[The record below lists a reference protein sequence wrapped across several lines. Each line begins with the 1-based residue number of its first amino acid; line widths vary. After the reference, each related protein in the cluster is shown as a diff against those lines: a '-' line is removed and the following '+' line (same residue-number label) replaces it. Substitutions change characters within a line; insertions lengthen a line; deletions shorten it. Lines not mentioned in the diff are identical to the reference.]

1 MAPEPAEH
9 AAHPVERSTGGR
21 GRILDPL
28 LHASIGA
35 VIGASFGLV
44 GIVLLG
50 IMRSEGGG
58 GAIDET
64 GESGIVV
71 ALVVILGLCVTA
83 AVLSGERVLR
93 YARVVGEA
101 LWNDGRRATPVPP
114 QQYRIAVGET
124 KLGKA
129 FIGSLWLGVLVVSC
143 SAFLLLASIVF
154 LFDDPDTEA
163 VLTTVGSAG
172 MLTFGIGIFCAV
184 RRLRRWR
191 GTLLG
196 TQANT
201 TREPPEDVPVMT
213 VLRSRQYHWGTSL
226 QRATGSGARLCLAVG
241 LTAFGIWAL
250 TTGEVAFIGGSIKV
264 LPESLQNQPPRPGA
278 QVMLENSVML
288 IGVVLLLA
296 ALVMWII
303 HYGLSLAQRVSSGHL
318 VRDLAGRDNAGVA
331 RPDPALLREILETP
345 SPLRRV
351 LWFAAAAA
359 GMAAVLGPTLSSP
372 RVSGASGVV
381 LLVTCGV
388 VVVAVAL
395 DALSAERVRE
405 FHNLLWRTWPH
416 ATSPG
421 RPDPSRH
428 PPARTK
434 TPRKD
439 PATP

>member
-1 MAPEPAEH
+1 MAPEPAEY
-9 AAHPVERSTGGR
+9 ATHPVERATGGR

-35 VIGASFGLV
+35 IIGASFGLV

-58 GAIDET
+58 GTIDET
-64 GESGIVV
+64 GESGFVV
-71 ALVVILGLCVTA
+71 ALMVLLALCVTA

-93 YARVVGEA
+93 YARVVGAA

-143 SAFLLLASIVF
+143 SAFLLLASIIF
-154 LFDDPDTEA
+154 LFDHPDTEA

-172 MLTFGIGIFCAV
+172 MLTFGIGIFFAV

-201 TREPPEDVPVMT
+201 TREPPEDVPVIT
-213 VLRSRQYHWGTSL
+213 IDRSRRYGWGTSL
-226 QRATGSGARLCLAVG
+226 QRATGSGARISLAAG

-264 LPESLQNQPPRPGA
+264 LPEPLQDQPPPSGV

-303 HYGLSLAQRVSSGHL
+303 HFGLSLALRVSTGHL
-318 VRDLAGRDNAGVA
+318 VRDLAGRDNARAA
-331 RPDPALLREILETP
+331 RPDPALLREVLETP

-351 LWFAAAAA
+351 VWFAAAAA
-359 GMAAVLGPTLSSP
+359 AMVAVLGPTLSSP
-372 RVSGASGVV
+372 RVPGAPWVV

-388 VVVAVAL
+388 VAVAVVL
-395 DALSAERVRE
+395 DAISAERVRE

-421 RPDPSRH
+421 RPAPTGH
-428 PPARTK
+428 PPAGTK
-434 TPRKD
+434 AGRKNR
-439 PATP
+439 ATP

>member
-9 AAHPVERSTGGR
+9 ATHPVERSTGRR

-35 VIGASFGLV
+35 IIGACFGLV
-44 GIVLLG
+44 GIILLG
-50 IMRSEGGG
+50 IMRSGSGGG
-58 GAIDET
+58 TINET
-64 GESGIVV
+64 GESGFVVAIVV
-71 ALVVILGLCVTA
+71 LLALCVTA

-93 YARVVGEA
+93 YARVVGVA

-163 VLTTVGSAG
+163 VLTSVGLAG
-172 MLTFGIGIFCAV
+172 ILTFGIGIFFAV

-201 TREPPEDVPVMT
+201 TREPPEDVPVFA
-213 VLRSRQYHWGTSL
+213 VDRSRQYRWGTSL
-226 QRATGSGARLCLAVG
+226 QRATGSGARVCLAAG

-250 TTGEVAFIGGSIKV
+250 TTGEVAFIGGSINV
-264 LPESLQNQPPRPGA
+264 LPDSLQNQPPTSGV
-278 QVMLENSVML
+278 QLVLENSVLL

-303 HYGLSLAQRVSSGHL
+303 HFGLSLVLRVSTGHL
-318 VRDLAGRDNAGVA
+318 VRDLAGREDARAA
-331 RPDPALLREILETP
+331 RPDPALLCEILETP
-345 SPLRRV
+345 SPMRRV
-351 LWFAAAAA
+351 VWFAAAAA
-359 GMAAVLGPTLSSP
+359 AMVALLGPTMSSP
-372 RVSGASGVV
+372 GMPGASWVV
-381 LLVTCGV
+381 LLVACGA
-388 VVVAVAL
+388 VAVAVVL

-421 RPDPSRH
+421 RPASPGLS
-428 PPARTK
+428 PVGTTAARQK
-434 TPRKD
+434 R
-439 PATP
+439 ATP